1 MEIIKNVTITKLDN
15 KK

>member
-1 MEIIKNVTITKLDN
+1 MNKLDN